1 MKPAARRKAR
11 ALAVQAIY
19 SWQISQN
26 HVSDIEQQMLLD
38 NDVSKIDVE
47 YFQALIR
54 GVAAHYKELDII
66 IAPYT
71 ERPFDEVDQI
81 EKAVIRLSAFELKY
95 RVDVPY
101 KVAINEGIE
110 LAKKFGA
117 DDSHRFVNGVLD
129 KAVKDLRI
137 PLQ

>member
-11 ALAVQAIY
+11 GLAVQAIY
-19 SWQISQN
+19 SWQLSQN

-38 NDVSKIDVE
+38 NDVSKIDVD
-47 YFQALIR
+47 YFQEIVR
-54 GVAAHYKELDII
+54 GVAAHYKEIDVAL
-66 IAPYT
+66 APYT
-71 ERPFDEVDQI
+71 ERPFEEVDQI
-81 EKAVIRLSAFELKY
+81 EKAIIRLSAYELKY
-95 RVDVPY
+95 RTDVPY

-129 KAVKDLRI
+129 KAVKDLRV

>member
-11 ALAVQAIY
+11 GLAVQAIY
-19 SWQISQN
+19 SWQLSHNLIT
-26 HVSDIEQQMLLD
+26 DIEQQMLLD
-38 NDVSKIDVE
+38 NDVSKVDVQ
-47 YFQALIR
+47 YFQELIR
-54 GVAAHYKELDII
+54 GVVAHCKDIDE
-66 IAPYT
+66 ALTPYT
-71 ERPFDEVDQI
+71 ERPFAEVDQI
-81 EKAVIRLSAFELKY
+81 EKSILRLTAFELKY

-129 KAVKDLRI
+129 KALKDLRV
-137 PLQ
+137 PLV

>member
-11 ALAVQAIY
+11 GLAVQAIY

-26 HVSDIEQQMLLD
+26 HVSDIEQQFLLD
-38 NDVSKIDVE
+38 NDVNKIDVE
-47 YFQALIR
+47 FFKEAIR
-54 GVAAHYKELDII
+54 GVAAHYKELDT
-66 IAPYT
+66 ALMPYT
-71 ERPFDEVDQI
+71 ERPYEEVDQI
-81 EKAVIRLSAFELKY
+81 EKAIMRLSAFELKF
-95 RVDVPY
+95 RLDVPY

-129 KAVKDLRI
+129 RACKDLRI

>member
-11 ALAVQAIY
+11 GLAVQAIY
-19 SWQISQN
+19 SWQLSHNLITD
-26 HVSDIEQQMLLD
+26 VEQQMLLD
-38 NDVSKIDVE
+38 NDVSKVDVQ
-47 YFQALIR
+47 YFQELIR
-54 GVAAHYKELDII
+54 GVVAHCKDIDE
-66 IAPYT
+66 ALTPYT
-71 ERPFDEVDQI
+71 ERPFAEVDQI
-81 EKAVIRLSAFELKY
+81 EKAILRLTAFELKY

-129 KAVKDLRI
+129 KALKDLRV
-137 PLQ
+137 PLV

>member
-11 ALAVQAIY
+11 GLAVQAIY

-38 NDVSKIDVE
+38 NDVNKIDVE
-47 YFQALIR
+47 FFTEVVR
-54 GVAAHYKELDII
+54 GVAAHYKELDVAL
-66 IAPYT
+66 APYT
-71 ERPFDEVDQI
+71 ERPYDEVDHI
-81 EKAVIRLSAFELKY
+81 EKAILRLTAYELKF
-95 RVDVPY
+95 RQDVPY

-129 KAVKDLRI
+129 KAVKDLRV
-137 PLQ
+137 PLK

>member
-11 ALAVQAIY
+11 GLAVQAIY
-19 SWQISQN
+19 SWQLSQN
-26 HVSDIEQQMLLD
+26 HVTDIEQQMLLD
-38 NDVSKIDVE
+38 NDVAKVDVQ
-47 YFQALIR
+47 YFQELIR
-54 GVAAHYKELDII
+54 GVAAHYKEIDVALM
-66 IAPYT
+66 PYT
-71 ERPFDEVDQI
+71 ERPFEEVDQI
-81 EKAVIRLSAFELKY
+81 EKAILRLTAFELKY

-129 KAVKDLRI
+129 KAVKDLRV
-137 PLQ
+137 PLL